1 LHEPSFPQKINRLGL
16 RVHHEQIATTGWR
29 LFEDADPDLFL
40 TLTRQKLKIH
50 HGTMEKLV
58 RDETKP
64 NQSFQTGV

>member
-1 LHEPSFPQKINRLGL
+1 LASFEN
-16 RVHHEQIATTGWR
+16 
-29 LFEDADPDLFL
+29 ADPDLFL

-50 HGTMEKLV
+50 HGKTEKLM